1 MKKITYL
8 FGGLLICSTL
18 FAQRPIESN
27 PFSLEGGLSL
37 NSNANT
43 FSAPMLKF
51 RYFANDNIAAR
62 LGIMHSSSRD
72 IYKVYGADSDG
83 FPTKDSTGTQTVKN
97 AETWIS
103 LGASY
108 HFSQMERLS
117 PYVSL
122 DVLIGFGS
130 SNEEW
135 EDYDSP
141 SGPAVLGGDAG
152 DGDYLRGSN
161 ATVELAG
168 NGFGIGLGAGFDYYF
183 AENVFLGAELGFN
196 LTSMQDRGGEVT
208 VGSMTVDILPMGS
221 NLNIANSASATLRL
235 GWRF

>member
-8 FGGLLICSTL
+8 FGGLLFCSAL

-62 LGIMHSSSRD
+62 LGVMHSFASD
-72 IYKVYGADSDG
+72 NYKVYGEDGDG
-83 FPTKDSTGTQTVKN
+83 FQTKDSTGTQTVKN
-97 AETWIS
+97 AETWLS

-135 EDYDSP
+135 EDYNSP

-152 DGDYLRGSN
+152 DGDYERGSN
-161 ATVELAG
+161 ATVALAG
-168 NGFGIGLGAGFDYYF
+168 TGFGIGIGAGFDYYF
-183 AENVFLGAELGFN
+183 AENVFIGAELGFN
-196 LTSMQDRGGEVT
+196 LLTMQDRGGELT
-208 VGSMTVDILPMGS
+208 VGSMTTDILPMGGALSIS
-221 NLNIANSASATLRL
+221 NSSSATLRL